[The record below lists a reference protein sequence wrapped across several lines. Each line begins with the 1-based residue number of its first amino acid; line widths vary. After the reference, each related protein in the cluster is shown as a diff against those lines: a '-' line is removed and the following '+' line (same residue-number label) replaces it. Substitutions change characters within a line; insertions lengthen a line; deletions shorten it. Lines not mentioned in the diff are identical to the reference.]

1 MSDKML
7 YVVDSD
13 NTQIPW

>member
-13 NTQIPW
+13 NTQIPL